1 MWPPV
6 TNLIFALVPTQK
18 NQTLLMLALYQ
29 GMGKAALGKEIVVSC
44 VARGCWLFL
53 LVVTTGVACDDM

>member
-6 TNLIFALVPTQK
+6 TNLIFALVPKQK
-18 NQTLLMLALYQ
+18 YQTLLKLYR
-29 GMGKAALGKEIVVSC
+29 GIGKAALDKEIVVSC